1 MNTVIIQK
9 ETIMAQKK
17 RKRRWGDRKEG
28 RKLRTIDPMFKIMPY
43 IMKRRSDSQN
53 FFTEKLD
60 ITEAEKFCRQ
70 QIKEGRKNFSI
81 LHVIIASYIRVVSQR
96 PAINRFVS
104 GQKIYARN
112 NIEVI
117 LTIKKKMSLDG
128 EEASV
133 KVKFEPTDTVYDV
146 YDKFNKAIEENKG
159 DTDDNDMEKLMK
171 FLTRTPSWLLRFFI
185 KTLNFLDYHGWM
197 PKSILEMSPF
207 HGSMI
212 ITSLGSLGIRP
223 IYHHIYDFGNLPVFV
238 AFGSKQHGVKMDD
251 NGEVKKYRYVEMKV
265 TTDERICDGY
275 YFASAFKM
283 MKKLF
288 ENPSVLENPPEK
300 VVEDID

>member
-1 MNTVIIQK
+1 
-9 ETIMAQKK
+9 MANKK

-28 RKLRTIDPMFKIMPY
+28 RKLRTIDPIFKLMPY

-60 ITEAEKFCRQ
+60 VTQAERFCRK
-70 QIKEGRKNFSI
+70 QIREGRKNFSI
-81 LHVIIASYIRVVSQR
+81 LHVIIAAYIRVVSQR

-112 NIEVI
+112 DIEVI
-117 LTIKKKMSLDG
+117 MTIKKKMSLDG
-128 EEASV
+128 EEASI
-133 KVKFEPTDTVYDV
+133 KVKFEPTDTIYDV
-146 YDKFNKAIEENKG
+146 YDKFNRIVEENKG
-159 DTDDNDMEKLMK
+159 EAEANDTEKLAK
-171 FLTRTPSWLLRFFI
+171 ILNRTPSWLLRIII
-185 KTLNFLDYHGWM
+185 KFLNFLDYHGWL
-197 PKSILEMSPF
+197 PKAILDLSPF

-212 ITSLGSLGIRP
+212 ITSMGSLGIRP

-238 AFGSKQHGVKMDD
+238 AYGSKQHGVKMDD
-251 NGEVKKYRYVEMKV
+251 NGEVKKYRYIEMKV

-283 MKKLF
+283 MKKIF
-288 ENPSVLENPPEK
+288 EDPQILENPPEQ
-300 VVEDID
+300 VIEDID